1 MSSKDSSVF
10 YTNVFRQGKYM
21 KIRIADMDGGR
32 RNLEHIFKPEL
43 YVEAHDETSNI
54 RGLHGECLEPIQ
66 FKNIY
71 ECDKWLDENR
81 DTPDFNIYGQTDHTF
96 ACIAH
101 KWQNKIKFN
110 PDVIRCAN
118 IDIEVISGY
127 RDADDNIVDGPFPEP
142 TIEEGTF
149 KTKAAS
155 KRYFDHA
162 NEFFK
167 WFSNEWPR
175 SRTPAMID
183 MNAVFPIPLIQLSD
197 RQNGKKLVWALPE
210 QRNRGVFKYD
220 PNDPEIGGQDVE
232 YYEFETEQELLAA
245 YVTYWQQRGFDAWT
259 GWNIE
264 GFDSPYLVERI
275 RKVLGE
281 EWVKVLSPWGV
292 IKKNKVKA
300 KWGDFTSY
308 SFAGCEMLDYRE
320 LYQKHTY
327 TTREKYSLDHI
338 AYCELGERKLD
349 YEEAKSLMKLYF
361 MDWVKYVRYGIKD
374 IMLVDRIDDK
384 LKLLNLTYTLAYLT
398 KSNYSDTLGTVRPW
412 NALVYSFLHN
422 KGMRPK
428 VQKVVDEV
436 PSFPG
441 GYVKDVKAGFYKWVL
456 SVDLNSLYPHII
468 QQYNMG
474 PETIVSN
481 DLRRDIIFEMC
492 EELRAAIK
500 KNTADFKLR
509 RALSTLLE
517 KLSDTKG
524 DGLDDIV
531 DELCTLGKWEFK
543 CLKEHNVSM
552 APNVTFFHN
561 DRMSVFS
568 EIMRMI
574 YSGRKVEKSD
584 GLKAGQREIWCK
596 ELLVGNYDTAK
607 AKHNRFFDQEYH
619 QKITSMD
626 HDRLKSEKALQAG
639 IEAMQDVLQMG
650 YKILMNSGYGAISNK
665 WFRDYFDLRIA
676 TAITAAGRLIN
687 KWNIRYV
694 NDLLN
699 EKLGTS
705 GFDYAFYG
713 DTDSNYIT
721 MDNLVVQQGWDK
733 LDTDSIVDKLDDYY
747 KSDMHEPI
755 QQFAQD
761 MADTCNAYEQ
771 RMFWEREVI
780 AQAAVWQAPKLYI
793 MAVNNSEGQAFA
805 EPKIK
810 FMGVAAKKSSTPE
823 WCREKLK
830 ACYKTILTGTE
841 ECLQGQ
847 VKEIKEEYF
856 GKTVEQIAG
865 ASSVSDIDKW
875 ADSDG
880 NPIKGT
886 PYASKASLIHN
897 KYMEKTGVEG
907 IPKIK
912 SGDKIM
918 LVNLKMPNPMNYN
931 YMAFGDFLPP
941 EFEMNNY
948 IDYQATFEKQFLNH
962 LQLTLNPV
970 GWHWKK
976 RVNLFALGGAEKKQ
990 AIKGKVKKAKLAV
1003 KEKKA
1008 RKLW

>member
-1 MSSKDSSVF
+1 MSETNVF
-10 YTNVFRQGKYM
+10 YTNVFRQGKYI
-21 KIRIADMDGGR
+21 KVRIADSDGGR
-32 RNLEHIFKPEL
+32 RNVEAVMKPEL
-43 YVEAHDETSNI
+43 YVDSHEETSNI
-54 RGLHGECLEPIQ
+54 LGLHGECLETVQ

-81 DTPDFNIYGQTDHTF
+81 DTPGFNIYGQTDYVF
-96 ACIAH
+96 QFIAH

-110 PDVIRCAN
+110 PTVIRAAN
-118 IDIEVISGY
+118 VDIEVISGY
-127 RDADDNIVDGPFPEP
+127 RDANDNIVDGPFPNP
-142 TIEEGTF
+142 TIEESTF
-149 KTKAAS
+149 KTKAEA
-155 KRYFDHA
+155 KRYFEHA
-162 NEFFK
+162 NKFYEWFHEEF
-167 WFSNEWPR
+167 PR
-175 SRTPAMID
+175 SRTPALID
-183 MNAVFPIPLIQLSD
+183 MNAAFPIPLIQLSD
-197 RQNGKKLVWALPE
+197 RQNGKKMIWALPE
-210 QRNRGVFKYD
+210 QRARGKYEYD
-220 PNDPEIGGQDVE
+220 VNDPEIGGEDLE

-281 EWVKVLSPWGV
+281 EWVKALSPWGV
-292 IKKNKVKA
+292 VRKNKVKA
-300 KWGDFTSY
+300 KWGDYTSY
-308 SFAGCEMLDYRE
+308 GFAGCDMLDYRE
-320 LYQKHTY
+320 LYMKHTY

-349 YEEAKSLMKLYF
+349 YEEAKSLNKLYF
-361 MDWVKYVRYGIKD
+361 MDWEKYVRYGIKD
-374 IMLVDRIDDK
+374 IRLVDRIDDK

-412 NALVYSFLHN
+412 NAMVYSFLHN

-428 VQKVVDEV
+428 IQNVVDDV
-436 PSFPG
+436 PSFDG
-441 GYVKDVKAGFYKWVL
+441 GYVKDVKPGFYRWVL

-474 PETIVSN
+474 PETIVS
-481 DLRRDIIFEMC
+481 DELRRDIIFDMC
-492 EELRAAIK
+492 EEIREAIK
-500 KNTADFKLR
+500 ANGHNFKLR

-524 DGLDDIV
+524 DGMDDIV
-531 DELCTLGKWEFK
+531 DELCNLGKWEFK

-552 APNVTFFHN
+552 APNVQFFHN

-568 EIMRMI
+568 EIMRGI
-574 YSGRKVEKSD
+574 YSGRKGEKQL

-596 ELLVGNYDTAK
+596 EILAGKFNEHEAK
-607 AKHNRFFDQEYH
+607 QNRFFDAEYH
-619 QKITSMD
+619 ERLMGMD
-626 HDRLKSEKALQAG
+626 HEQLKAEKALQNQ

-676 TAITAAGRLIN
+676 TAITAAGRMIN
-687 KWNIRYV
+687 KWNIKFT
-694 NDLLN
+694 NELLN
-699 EKLGTS
+699 DKLETN

-721 MDNLVVQQGWDK
+721 LDKVVEQQGWKDQ
-733 LDTDSIVDKLDDYY
+733 DTDSIVHHLDEYY
-747 KSDMHEPI
+747 INEMDAPI
-755 QQFAQD
+755 QQFAQN

-823 WCREKLK
+823 WCRGKLK
-830 ACYKTILTGTE
+830 ECYTTILTGTE
-841 ECLQGQ
+841 ECLQRQ
-847 VKEIKEEYF
+847 VKDIKEEYF
-856 GKTVEQIAG
+856 GQTIEQIAG

-875 ADSDG
+875 ADHDG

-886 PYASKASLIHN
+886 PYASKASLLHN
-897 KYMEKTGVEG
+897 KYMDKLEVSG

-918 LVNLKMPNPMNYN
+918 LINLKMPNPMNYN

-941 EFEMNNY
+941 EFDMLKY
-948 IDYQATFEKQFLNH
+948 VDYQATFEKNFLNH

-990 AIKGKVKKAKLAV
+990 AIKGKVKKQKLAP
-1003 KEKKA
+1003 KENKSK
-1008 RKLW
+1008 RLW